1 MRCWCNCVRVLGA
14 HLFGFCAGDEP
25 HSGSEGGERR
35 SKNLPMMRSISL
47 SGRNLESHFQYAK
60 KGPQGKLVD
69 REGYLQI
76 RMRKTR

>member
-1 MRCWCNCVRVLGA
+1 
-14 HLFGFCAGDEP
+14 
-25 HSGSEGGERR
+25 
-35 SKNLPMMRSISL
+35 MMRSVSL

-69 REGYLQI
+69 REGYLYI